1 LTGYKLLRKRVG
13 APLWPVGH
21 HAGMRNGRRPGLVA
35 VLGKGAYRR
44 LFVAQTVSR
53 WGDTFSTVAL
63 VVLVFRLTGS
73 GLGVSGVVIAEIAPV
88 LLLAP
93 LAGAVVDRLP
103 RVRVMVAA
111 DLWRMGLAALLP
123 LVDHQLAAV
132 YAVAFGLAAG
142 GVVFNPAA
150 ASVLPSIVEEDELVA
165 ANSGLWSAAVVSQIA
180 LAPLAG
186 ALVAA
191 WGVAPAFWVNAA
203 SFGLSALAL
212 AGLRLPTRPSP
223 VAGGSWLGRV
233 GEGFRL
239 LTGDRLL
246 RLLALVQALA
256 ALSAGATSALLVVLA
271 SRRLGVGPGGFG
283 LLLAAIGVGAAVGP
297 LVLSRLTSNPRRP
310 ALVFGPL
317 LLRGLVDLVLAV
329 TRSLPVALGAL
340 ACYGVGTSTGMVT
353 YNALLQAEV
362 PPEARGRVFAGFDL
376 IWQTGRL
383 ASLALGGIAADALG
397 VQAVYALGGGL
408 LLVAGTVGLVGLA
421 RPHGGVATWPGAR

>member
-1 LTGYKLLRKRVG
+1 MKD
-13 APLWPVGH
+13 
-21 HAGMRNGRRPGLVA
+21 GRRPGLAA

-53 WGDTFSTVAL
+53 WGDTFSMVAL

-73 GLGVSGVVIAEIAPV
+73 GLGVTGVVIAEIAPV

-103 RVRVMVAA
+103 HVPVMVAA

-123 LVDHQLAAV
+123 LVDHHLVAV

-142 GVVFNPAA
+142 GVLFNPAA
-150 ASVLPSIVEEDELVA
+150 AAVLPGLVDEEELVA

-191 WGVAPAFWVNAA
+191 WGVGPAFLVNAA
-203 SFGLSALAL
+203 SFAVSALAL
-212 AGLRLPTRPSP
+212 ARLRLPGHPVPVSP
-223 VAGGSWLGRV
+223 GSWRGRV
-233 GEGFRL
+233 GEGVRL
-239 LTGDRLL
+239 LVGSRLL
-246 RLLALVQALA
+246 RLLALVQLLA

-271 SRRLGVGPGGFG
+271 GRRLGVGPGGFG
-283 LLLAAIGVGAAVGP
+283 LLLGAIGIGAATGP
-297 LVLSRLTSNPRRP
+297 LLLARLTSNPRRP
-310 ALVFGPL
+310 GLVFGPL
-317 LLRGLVDLVLAV
+317 LLRGVVDLVLA
-329 TRSLPVALGAL
+329 TMRSLPVALGAL
-340 ACYGVGTSTGMVT
+340 VCYGVGTSTGMVT

-362 PPEARGRVFAGFDL
+362 APEARGRVFAGFDL
-376 IWQTGRL
+376 LWQAGRL
-383 ASLALGGIAADALG
+383 ASLALGGVAADVMG
-397 VQAVYALGGGL
+397 VQAVYGLGGGL

-421 RPHGGVATWPGAR
+421 RGHGGQLGAAASPAPR

>member
-1 LTGYKLLRKRVG
+1 MKD
-13 APLWPVGH
+13 
-21 HAGMRNGRRPGLVA
+21 GRRPGLAA

-73 GLGVSGVVIAEIAPV
+73 GLGVTGVVIAEIAPV

-103 RVRVMVAA
+103 HVPVMVAA

-123 LVDHQLAAV
+123 LVDHHLVAV

-142 GVVFNPAA
+142 GVLFNPAA
-150 ASVLPSIVEEDELVA
+150 AAVLPGLVDEEELVA

-191 WGVAPAFWVNAA
+191 WGVGPAFLVNAA
-203 SFGLSALAL
+203 SFAVSALAL
-212 AGLRLPTRPSP
+212 ARLRLPGHPVPVSP
-223 VAGGSWLGRV
+223 GSWRGRV
-233 GEGFRL
+233 GEGVRL
-239 LTGDRLL
+239 LVGSRLL
-246 RLLALVQALA
+246 RLLALVQLLA
-256 ALSAGATSALLVVLA
+256 VLSAGATSALLVVLA
-271 SRRLGVGPGGFG
+271 GRRLGVGPGGFG
-283 LLLAAIGVGAAVGP
+283 LLLGAIGIGAATGP
-297 LVLSRLTSNPRRP
+297 LLLARLTSNPRRP
-310 ALVFGPL
+310 GLVFGPL
-317 LLRGLVDLVLAV
+317 LLRGVVDLVLA
-329 TRSLPVALGAL
+329 TMRSLPVALGAL
-340 ACYGVGTSTGMVT
+340 VCYGVGTSTGMVT

-362 PPEARGRVFAGFDL
+362 APEARGRVFAGFDL
-376 IWQTGRL
+376 LWQAGRL
-383 ASLALGGIAADALG
+383 ASLALGGVAADVMG
-397 VQAVYALGGGL
+397 VQAVYGLGGGL

-421 RPHGGVATWPGAR
+421 RGHGGQLGAAASPAPR